1 MALRLVEASIFASTL
16 EVTMQNKLLLAAA
29 QFSTNTPSY
38 QRYAD
43 GVTHEFFGTAAVVT
57 KAAEAQAYA
66 GQRLK
71 ADLGK

>member
-1 MALRLVEASIFASTL
+1 
-16 EVTMQNKLLLAAA
+16 MQNKLLLAAA
-29 QFSTNTPSY
+29 QSSTNTPFY